1 VPSLYQDALARA
13 RSGASPAVPSLYQDA
28 LARARGGVF
37 RPGPDPTYA
46 DGDDSTWMGIDWPSM
61 TRRVEVDGRE
71 VSVVD
76 TGGDGPP
83 IVWVHG
89 LGGVWQNW
97 LLNIPAF
104 METHRCVALDLPG
117 FGRSELPAGEISI
130 RGFARTVDRVCDLL
144 EIEDPV
150 LVGNSM
156 GGFAGAELA
165 VAFPTRVS
173 KLVLVAAAGLS
184 TEYLMREP
192 LLAAARAFA
201 ALTARTGLRGAP
213 VVRRPRLRRFALQL
227 VVRYPERLSVPLTTE
242 LLAGANAPGFIDAF
256 DALLGYSFRERLEK
270 IEVPVLIVW
279 GRDDMLV
286 PVGDAEMFER
296 LIGDN
301 AHSVIFEDT
310 GHLPMLER
318 PSRFNELLMGFIAG
332 EREPGRG
339 VEGVSV

>member
-1 VPSLYQDALARA
+1 VPSVYQDALARA
-13 RSGASPAVPSLYQDA
+13 RS
-28 LARARGGVF
+28 GVF

-46 DGDDSTWMGIDWPSM
+46 DGDDSTWMGVDWPSM
-61 TRRVEVDGRE
+61 TRRVDVDGQAL
-71 VSVVD
+71 SVVD

-83 IVWVHG
+83 ILWVHG

-104 METHRCVALDLPG
+104 MGTHRCVAIDLPG
-117 FGRSELPAGEISI
+117 FGQSGMPPGEISI
-130 RGFARTVDRVCDLL
+130 SGCARTLDRLCDVLA
-144 EIEDPV
+144 IESPV
-150 LVGNSM
+150 VVGNSM
-156 GGFAGAELA
+156 GGFAGAELT

-184 TEYLMREP
+184 TEYLSREP

-227 VVRYPERLSVPLTTE
+227 VVRYPEKLSVPLTTE
-242 LLAGANAPGFIDAF
+242 LVGGANAPGFIDAF
-256 DALLGYSFRERLEK
+256 DALMGYSFRDRLEK
-270 IEVPVLIVW
+270 IEPPVLIVW
-279 GRDDMLV
+279 GRNDMLV
-286 PVGDAEMFER
+286 PVEDAEMYEH
-296 LIGDN
+296 LIGEN

-318 PSRFNELLMGFIAG
+318 PSRFNELLRGFVAG
-332 EREPGRG
+332 ERAPEAGI
-339 VEGVSV
+339 EGVSA